1 MTEKIIPTNINFW
14 NMTENVLQRRTLT
27 GEYDRNL
34 NVLFDDFES
43 MLLQKLDLM
52 IFKFFIFI

>member
-52 IFKFFIFI
+52 IFKFYLSI